1 MKDKSKNKVSKQN
14 IILTLIGISVI
25 LLSAYNIISLSL
37 QEGSKKSQFTK
48 LENKYYVVGKDP
60 SDYQKEVFSELSKEL
75 EESNVNY
82 KKVSELVAESFVID
96 FFTWTNK
103 DSTYDIGGLQ
113 YVLDKNTF
121 YKEAKWNYY
130 QKLDVYKESYAK
142 DQLPIVVSVNKNSE
156 KIEDYLIEEKNYPA
170 YKVDLNWKYGEDV
183 SSKFKNLINDCEIT
197 LIEDNGK
204 IVIVEVLMMD
214 EVSQDE

>member
-1 MKDKSKNKVSKQN
+1 MKNKSKIKVSKQN
-14 IILTLIGISVI
+14 IILTLIGVAVI
-25 LLSAYNIISLSL
+25 LFSAYNIIFLSL
-37 QEGSKKSQFTK
+37 QEGSKKTLFTK

-60 SDYQKEVFSELSKEL
+60 SEYQKDVFAELTSELENSI
-75 EESNVNY
+75 VDY

-96 FFTWTNK
+96 FFTWSNK
-103 DSTYDIGGLQ
+103 ESTYDVGGLQ

-130 QKLDVYKESYAK
+130 QKLDVYKNNYSN
-142 DQLPIVVSVNKNSE
+142 DQLPTVVSVNKKSE
-156 KIEDYLIEEKNYPA
+156 KIQDYNLEDKTYKA
-170 YKVDLNWKYGEDV
+170 YKVDLNWKYSEDT
-183 SSKFKNLINDCEIT
+183 SFKFKDLVSQCEVT

-204 IVIVEVLMMD
+204 IVIVEVLMVD